1 LSDDFRS
8 TADDLLD
15 HDILDDATYEEAR
28 RQMSRWS
35 LVFQP
40 GTPAFD
46 CLVEILVELNWQGI
60 IENEA
65 DVVRHNAA
73 VRIMS
78 NFGDPE
84 GGESAFNVRAL
95 LVAAIQSR
103 GR

>member
-8 TADDLLD
+8 TGDDLLGESVN
-15 HDILDDATYEEAR
+15 YEDAR
-28 RQMSRWS
+28 RTMSRWS